1 MSPGE
6 KTIQYIN
13 KAVRNLPANKRP
25 DDSGKWVRTIL
36 GVLSLL
42 VGLAILGFQVLSGVK
57 VESWTQMLPA
67 GLPIA
72 AGLFLIDA
80 KHVLD
85 AVKAGKKSE

>member
-1 MSPGE
+1 MSPGKE
-6 KTIQYIN
+6 TVAFIN
-13 KAVRNLPANKRP
+13 RAVKNLPASKRP
-25 DDSGKWVRTIL
+25 DDGGKWIRTIL

-85 AVKAGKKSE
+85 AVKAGKKSG